1 MMGGVNVILL
11 VLLVWTFTA
20 VSEANIDITIKCEN
34 VTAHVGDEITFT
46 CTVSYPSYTCC
57 TEMYKFMNITADK
70 GQTICKE
77 EFRNDSCI
85 QLSRFSSPYTA
96 DKPMTTKLQFFLQAN
111 CGHETTYFTMHIAEA
126 VKDDTAGDLNRFTGE
141 GFGESTKETSSQ
153 TAVIISVMCLII
165 IIMGLIYKKK
175 LNFINT
181 CGFQKDYNM
190 DVHEKILSNCS
201 DRETVDINM

>member
-20 VSEANIDITIKCEN
+20 VSEANI
-34 VTAHVGDEITFT
+34 
-46 CTVSYPSYTCC
+46 
-57 TEMYKFMNITADK
+57 
-70 GQTICKE
+70 
-77 EFRNDSCI
+77 
-85 QLSRFSSPYTA
+85 
-96 DKPMTTKLQFFLQAN
+96 
-111 CGHETTYFTMHIAEA
+111 EA